1 MSTAVKERPILFSA
15 PMVRAILAGDK
26 TQTRRIIKRPP
37 NDPHH
42 LRILGPS
49 GAVHY
54 TRPEGDK
61 LVREAWQTPGYRV
74 LTCAEWMAEQ
84 CQYGRPGD
92 RLWVRET
99 WGYNPDHPGMAWH
112 ACYRAD
118 PGMENDGIKW
128 KPSIH
133 MPRAACRI
141 KLEIT
146 SVRVERLQDISADD
160 AEAEGVERTN
170 FTGFGDE
177 RGLPVFPEPDV
188 YRGSINQ
195 DWTECPIEAYQ
206 HLWEAINGPH
216 SWEANPWVWVV
227 EFRRIT

>member
-1 MSTAVKERPILFSA
+1 MKERPILFSA

-42 LRILGPS
+42 LRIIGPS

-61 LVREAWQTPGYRV
+61 LVEEARQTSGYRV
-74 LTCAEWMAEQ
+74 LTCAEWLAEQ
-84 CQYGRPGD
+84 CKLGRPGD

-99 WGYNPDHPGMAWH
+99 WGYNPDHPGMPWH

-118 PGMENDGIKW
+118 PGMEYDGIKW

-146 SVRVERLQDISADD
+146 GVRVERLQSISREDSA
-160 AEAEGVERTN
+160 AEGTCHLSREEYSEKLDDGTTVIQKHMWPEEN
-170 FTGFGDE
+170 FG
-177 RGLPVFPEPDV
+177 R
-188 YRGSINQ
+188 
-195 DWTECPIEAYQ
+195 
-206 HLWEAINGPH
+206 LWEKINGAG
-216 SWEANPWVWVV
+216 SWQANPWVWVV
-227 EFRRIT
+227 EFRRISG